1 MHTHTCNSESQAK
14 KGSTTK
20 KVCANRCL
28 RIQKEFTLT
37 LTLPLQGARA
47 SRGRNHKEKQVSMQ
61 QHLSWKVSV
70 FVDSFGSGVA
80 SKSTVYLRSCND
92 VVKKGK
98 AVFVKAGLVLDEH
111 TK

>member
-1 MHTHTCNSESQAK
+1 
-14 KGSTTK
+14 
-20 KVCANRCL
+20 
-28 RIQKEFTLT
+28 
-37 LTLPLQGARA
+37 
-47 SRGRNHKEKQVSMQ
+47 
-61 QHLSWKVSV
+61 V

>member
-1 MHTHTCNSESQAK
+1 
-14 KGSTTK
+14 
-20 KVCANRCL
+20 
-28 RIQKEFTLT
+28 
-37 LTLPLQGARA
+37 
-47 SRGRNHKEKQVSMQ
+47 MQ

-70 FVDSFGSGVA
+70 FVNSFGSGVA

-98 AVFVKAGLVLDEH
+98 AVFVKAGLVLDEY